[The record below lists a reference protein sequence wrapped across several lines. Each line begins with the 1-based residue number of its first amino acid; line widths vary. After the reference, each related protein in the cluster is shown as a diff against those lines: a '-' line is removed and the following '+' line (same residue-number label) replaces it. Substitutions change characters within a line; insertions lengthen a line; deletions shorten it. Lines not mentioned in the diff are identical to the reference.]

1 MKEGYRY
8 KNVKKIISVSIVYW
22 KLLDKNYVARGIM
35 RFEDLEGVEIMDMER
50 AKDIFAEYYLI
61 QPVVFDDDIQTRL
74 DEWVYMFKYSKV
86 KGKIKATNM
95 DKVQNKFDIMR
106 MTEEEKKIYDRY
118 QLDKTIY
125 EGELRVK
132 MEEGIEKGRQKV
144 IAAMRK
150 SGMSEEDIKRI
161 TDNIQE

>member
-8 KNVKKIISVSIVYW
+8 KNVKKIISVIIVYW